1 MSSEPEL
8 LKKYGFKNYPFPISP
23 IEEPVLWADLKKV
36 KEKLE
41 QFFLFTLSVP
51 ASTSALLWGWR
62 GAGKTYSMN
71 YFTKIEEIERMLKK
85 KKIALVMIRLPI
97 SIYITTESY
106 KALYCSIIDALRAN
120 LKQLLSETSKIFK
133 ERLSAIGGLKSK
145 FKTELKY
152 LSRNETVQNVI
163 SEWFENMIFERGR
176 NEEEIVKILKLDA
189 RKKIFTEDDIQLIVS
204 TLFNFI
210 VHSETLREFIGKRIK
225 IILWLDEWECI
236 KDIRVMEFR
245 KINDFL
251 RYLIDYVP
259 SDFVLLIN
267 VTLRPDE
274 ESADIP
280 GYFTHQLLNR
290 IGQFIEFP
298 PLTAEDAFEY
308 VFDRI
313 NNSLLDK
320 NKGCHPFTEES
331 IKTAIEILM
340 ETKRPILPRDL
351 NRVFST
357 ILFNAFYENLDK
369 IDHDFVKKKA
379 DIVKVF
385 L

>member
-1 MSSEPEL
+1 MASEPDL

-23 IEEPVLWADLKKV
+23 IEEYAFWADLKKV
-36 KEKLE
+36 KEQIE
-41 QFFLFTLSVP
+41 QIFRLAISVP
-51 ASTSALLWGWR
+51 ASTSALLWGGR

-71 YFTKIEEIERMLKK
+71 YFMKVKEIEEMLKERK
-85 KKIALVMIRLPI
+85 LSLITIKLPI

-106 KALYCSIIDALRAN
+106 KALYRGIIDALRMN
-120 LKQLLSETSKIFK
+120 LKQLFSEVSEAYREKLPAVGSL
-133 ERLSAIGGLKSK
+133 RSK

-152 LSRNETVQNVI
+152 FSMNETLQNII
-163 SEWFENMIFERGR
+163 SEWFEDIIFNRR
-176 NEEEIVKILKLDA
+176 RDEEENVKILKLEA
-189 RKKIFTEDDIQLIVS
+189 KKKIFTEDDIQSIVS

-210 VHSETLREFIGKRIK
+210 VHSETLRDLIGKRVK

-236 KDIRVMEFR
+236 RDIRIIENK

-280 GYFTHQLLNR
+280 AYFTHQLLNR
-290 IGQFIEFP
+290 IGKFIEFP
-298 PLTAEDAFEY
+298 PLTANDIFEY
-308 VFDRI
+308 VFERI
-313 NNSLLDK
+313 NYNLIDRSK
-320 NKGCHPFTEES
+320 ECSPFTKES
-331 IKTAIEILM
+331 IEATIRILM
-340 ETKRPILPRDL
+340 EANKPVLPRDL

-357 ILFNAFYENLDK
+357 ILFEAFYENVDK
-369 IDHDFVKKKA
+369 IDSEFIRRKEDLIKA
-379 DIVKVF
+379 F

>member
-1 MSSEPEL
+1 MESKHDL
-8 LKKYGFKNYPFPISP
+8 LKKYGFRNYPFPISP
-23 IEEPVLWADLKKV
+23 VEEPVIWADLRRV

-41 QFFLFTLSVP
+41 QFFLFVLSVP
-51 ASTSALLWGWR
+51 VSASALLWGWR

-71 YFTKIEEIERMLKK
+71 YFTKIQQIEELLKK
-85 KKIALVMIRLPI
+85 RRIALVMIRLPI

-106 KALYCSIIDALRAN
+106 KALYFSIIDVLRAN
-120 LKQLLSETSKIFK
+120 LKQLFSEVSESFK
-133 ERLSAIGGLKSK
+133 GKFPTIGTLKRR
-145 FKTELKY
+145 FKSELKHFT
-152 LSRNETVQNVI
+152 RNETIQNVI
-163 SEWFENMIFERGR
+163 SEWFESMIFNRRR
-176 NEEEIVKILKLDA
+176 NEEEAVKILKLKT
-189 RKKIFTEDDIQLIVS
+189 RKKIFTEDDIQNIVS

-210 VHSETLREFIGKRIK
+210 VYSKTLRDFIGKRIK

-236 KDIRVMEFR
+236 KDIRVMEYR

-298 PLTAEDAFEY
+298 PLTADDAFQY
-308 VFDRI
+308 VFERI
-313 NNSLLDK
+313 NHSLVDK
-320 NKGCHPFTEES
+320 SKGCYPFTEES
-331 IKTAIEILM
+331 IKVAIKILM
-340 ETKRPILPRDL
+340 ATNRPILPRDL

-357 ILFNAFYENLDK
+357 LLFEAFYENKDK
-369 IDHDFVKKKA
+369 IDSSFVRKKA
-379 DIVKVF
+379 NIIKVF

>member
-1 MSSEPEL
+1 MSSKPDL
-8 LKKYGFKNYPFPISP
+8 LKRYGFKNYPFPISP
-23 IEEPVLWADLKKV
+23 IEDPVFWADLKKV

-51 ASTSALLWGWR
+51 ASTSALLWGGR

-71 YFTKIEEIERMLKK
+71 YFTKIEEIEKMLKERK
-85 KKIALVMIRLPI
+85 LALVMIKLPI

-120 LKQLLSETSKIFK
+120 LKQLLSEVSETYK
-133 ERLSAIGGLKSK
+133 EKLPAIGSLKSR

-152 LSRNETVQNVI
+152 LSKNETIQNVI
-163 SEWFENMIFERGR
+163 SEWFENMVFDRTR
-176 NEEEIVKILKLDA
+176 NEEEIVKVLKLEA
-189 RKKIFTEDDIQLIVS
+189 RKKIFTEDDIQGIVS

-236 KDIRVMEFR
+236 KDIRVMEYR

-274 ESADIP
+274 ESIDIP

-290 IGQFIEFP
+290 IGQRIEFP
-298 PLTAEDAFEY
+298 PLTADDAFEY
-308 VFDRI
+308 VFERI
-313 NNSLLDK
+313 NHNLVDK

-331 IKTAIEILM
+331 IKATIELLM
-340 ETKRPILPRDL
+340 ATNKPILPRDL
-351 NRVFST
+351 NRVFSA
-357 ILFNAFYENLDK
+357 ILFEAFYENVDK
-369 IDHDFVKKKA
+369 INSEFVKKKA
-379 DIVKVF
+379 DVIKA
-385 L
+385 LL